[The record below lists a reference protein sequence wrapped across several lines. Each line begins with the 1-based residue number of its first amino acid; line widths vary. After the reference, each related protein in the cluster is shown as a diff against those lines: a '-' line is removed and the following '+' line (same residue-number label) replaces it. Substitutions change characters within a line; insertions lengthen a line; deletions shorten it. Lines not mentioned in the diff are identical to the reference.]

1 MTTTMVT
8 SQQDALITEIEIG
21 APRERVFQAL
31 IDPQQVMRWW
41 TSEQCQIGSFT
52 MDPRLGGRWTYST
65 KHSDLSVN
73 GVNQFSCDGEVLEYD
88 PPRLLSYTWIA
99 NWHERPQQRTVVRW
113 ELEPIKN
120 GTRLKVTH
128 SGLADLPVSRK
139 DYADGWPGVLR
150 SLKQFVETDQNSK

>member
-1 MTTTMVT
+1 MTTTMAT

-21 APRERVFQAL
+21 VPRERVFQAL

-41 TSEQCQIGSFT
+41 TSEQCQIRSFT

-88 PPRLLSYTWIA
+88 PRGCLATPGLPTGMSVPSNAPWCDG
-99 NWHERPQQRTVVRW
+99 NWSPSKMVR
-113 ELEPIKN
+113 
-120 GTRLKVTH
+120 G
-128 SGLADLPVSRK
+128 
-139 DYADGWPGVLR
+139 
-150 SLKQFVETDQNSK
+150 